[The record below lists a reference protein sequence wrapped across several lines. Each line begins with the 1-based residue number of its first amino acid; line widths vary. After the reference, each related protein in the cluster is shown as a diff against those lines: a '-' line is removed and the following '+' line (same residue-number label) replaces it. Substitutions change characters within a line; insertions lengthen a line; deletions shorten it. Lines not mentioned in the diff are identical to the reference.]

1 MTTTLLQGRG
11 RGFVLLLAIVGCLL
25 AGCGKKE
32 GGGAPAGGGPGKGK
46 MTFPVEV
53 ANVASERVEYT
64 VSAVGTVD
72 AYERVQVTARVA
84 GVVEKVRFSEGD
96 AVKKGQVLVEIDPA
110 RYTLAARRAQASLE
124 RVQASAAEAQQNL
137 DRRKDAGPEGAG
149 VFSKEDIES
158 WQTRSRTAVA
168 QVSEAKAAL
177 DEANLNLR
185 DAYVRAPIEGK
196 MQTRTVQTGQFVQA
210 GTVLGTVLR
219 RDPLLLRFQ
228 VPEADAPRL
237 QSGMAVRFRVGSDE
251 RTYSGKI
258 TLVAEAADENNRM
271 VPIIAQVDDEHKDAL
286 RPGAFADVTVPV
298 GVSDGAPVIPQTSIR
313 PSERGF
319 LAFVVKDG
327 VASERV
333 LTLGMRTADGR
344 VEVRKGISPGE
355 TLVVRGAEP
364 LREGM
369 QVRVVPPGGMGPAPK
384 EGGAPHAGGPDAGAP
399 DGGPPSQ
406 GAGPPAKGGSAP

>member
-1 MTTTLLQGRG
+1 VTTTQSHGSARA
-11 RGFVLLLAIVGCLL
+11 FVLLVALVACLFT
-25 AGCGKKE
+25 GCGKKE
-32 GGGAPAGGGPGKGK
+32 AGGGAPGGGGGKRN

-53 ANVASERVEYT
+53 APIASERVEYT

-96 AVKKGQVLVEIDPA
+96 AVKKGQVLIEIDPA
-110 RYTLAARRAQASLE
+110 RYTLAARRAQATLE
-124 RVQASAAEAQQNL
+124 RAQASAAEAQQSL
-137 DRRKDAGPEGAG
+137 DRRKGPEGEG
-149 VFSKEDIES
+149 IFSKEEIET

-196 MQTRTVQTGQFVQA
+196 MQTRTVQTGQFVQP

-237 QSGMAVRFRVGSDE
+237 QTGMPVRFRVGSED
-251 RTYSGKI
+251 RSFSGKI
-258 TLVAEAADENNRM
+258 TLVSEAADETNRM
-271 VPIIAQVDDEHKDAL
+271 VPIVAQVDDEHKELL
-286 RPGAFADVTVPV
+286 RPGAFADVTVAV
-298 GVSDGAPVIPQTSIR
+298 GVSEGASVIPQTAIR

-344 VEVRKGISPGE
+344 VEVRKGIAAGE
-355 TLVVRGAEP
+355 MLVVRGAEP
-364 LREGM
+364 LRDGM
-369 QVRVVPPGGMGPAPK
+369 QVRVVPPGGVGGPPK
-384 EGGAPHAGGPDAGAP
+384 EGAGAPDAGAP
-399 DGGPPSQ
+399 DAVAPSQ
-406 GAGPPAKGGSAP
+406 GSGPPAKGGSAP

>member
-1 MTTTLLQGRG
+1 MNTTVLGGRA
-11 RGFVLLLAIVGCLL
+11 RAFVLLLAFMLMGCLL

-32 GGGAPAGGGPGKGK
+32 GGGGPSGGPGKGK

-53 ANVASERVEYT
+53 AAVAPERVEYT

-149 VFSKEDIES
+149 VFSQEDIES

-177 DEANLNLR
+177 HEANLNLR

-210 GTVLGTVLR
+210 GTVLGTALR

-237 QSGMAVRFRVGSDE
+237 QTGMAVRFRVGSDE
-251 RTYSGKI
+251 RTYAGKI
-258 TLVAEAADENNRM
+258 TLVSEAADETNRM
-271 VPIIAQVDDEHKDAL
+271 VPIVAQVDDEHKDAL

-327 VASERV
+327 VATERV

-344 VEVRKGISPGE
+344 VEVRKGIVPGE
-355 TLVVRGAEP
+355 MLVVRGAEP

-369 QVRVVPPGGMGPAPK
+369 QVRVVPPGGVGGGAPK
-384 EGGAPHAGGPDAGAP
+384 EGGAPDGGAP
-399 DGGPPSQ
+399 DAAAPSQ

>member
-1 MTTTLLQGRG
+1 MIPPTLHGSARG
-11 RGFVLLLAIVGCLL
+11 LALLVALVACLFV
-25 AGCGKKE
+25 GCGKKE
-32 GGGAPAGGGPGKGK
+32 GGGGGPGSGPGKGK

-53 ANVASERVEYT
+53 APVASEHVEYT

-96 AVKKGQVLVEIDPA
+96 TVKKGQVLVEIDPA
-110 RYTLAARRAQASLE
+110 RYSLAARRAQASLE
-124 RVQASAAEAQQNL
+124 RAQASAAEASQNL

-149 VFSKEDIES
+149 VFSKEDIEG

-168 QVSEAKAAL
+168 QVNEAKAAL

-237 QSGMAVRFRVGSDE
+237 QTGMVVRFRVGSNE
-251 RTYSGKI
+251 RTFTGKV
-258 TLVAEAADENNRM
+258 TLVSEAADETNRM
-271 VPIIAQVDDEHKDAL
+271 VPIIAQIDDEHKEAL

-298 GVSDGAPVIPQTSIR
+298 GVSDSASVIPQTAIR

-344 VEVRKGISPGE
+344 VEVRKGIMPGE
-355 TLVVRGAEP
+355 VLVVRGAEP
-364 LREGM
+364 LREGAS
-369 QVRVVPPGGMGPAPK
+369 VRVVPPGGMGPK
-384 EGGAPHAGGPDAGAP
+384 EGGAPDGGAP
-399 DGGPPSQ
+399 DAAAPTQ